1 MGDKKKPKPTPKID
15 TKKPKLKIPKLKSKA
30 GLLMTLVG
38 APKKAYQ
45 LYKKKKQKFKSDT
58 ESYVKQQ
65 KDEAAKLTTQA
76 TKNFDD
82 LNDAQKKVWNTLDG
96 KGWSTAKKIKYIL
109 GGGTLG
115 AIGVGGVRLYSD
127 VKKEMER
134 AKGGYVK
141 MNRGGEAK
149 RKSSS
154 SKKSRGTGAAI
165 KGTKFKGV
173 F

>member
-1 MGDKKKPKPTPKID
+1 MATKEIKLKTPK
-15 TKKPKLKIPKLKSKA
+15 KLKKSS
-30 GLLMTLVG
+30 LILSMLG
-38 APKKAYQ
+38 APKAVYQ
-45 LYKKKKQKFKSDT
+45 KYKKAKQKSKTDNEAF
-58 ESYVKQQ
+58 VKQQ
-65 KDEAAKLTTQA
+65 KDEASKLTTQA

-109 GGGTLG
+109 GGGTALTVGGG
-115 AIGVGGVRLYSD
+115 AIKFGLD
-127 VKKEMER
+127 VNKKMGEMN
-134 AKGGYVK
+134 KGGYVK

-149 RKSSS
+149 SNSSS
-154 SKKSRGTGAAI
+154 YKKSRGVGAAI